1 MKKILTFVFMMIL
14 VFSLGACKNGN
25 QKKDTES
32 FIEIQAYNRGYG
44 IDGLTAVANKYMEK
58 HENVTIEIV
67 GVVDPTLANDI
78 YQGPST
84 ITTDMYFYGGP
95 NFFNLINT
103 KNVTLEGVQYES
115 YFEPLDD
122 VANYVLEGENRT
134 VKDKLLKEFEE
145 FYNCKYDT
153 MYDEDRFYCL
163 PWIGG
168 YSGIV
173 YNSKMFDYYGWSV
186 PVTTDEMYELGKT
199 IIDTDAYSTNKN
211 SVGKKIQI
219 VPFGYSFDANYW
231 ESVYYHWWIQ
241 YDGPTAYNNFLKGL
255 DQNGE
260 YNEYFG
266 ATDGRRYMIETFDK
280 LVGSFDGDSPRE
292 YVFSDPNLANR
303 SFIDAQSTFLSAE
316 RARVND
322 NGATTYA
329 MMPNGDWLENEMYAN
344 YADRINSGE
353 IAFKMMKIPVVSAII
368 NHKDCDTIADDQ
380 ELSALIKAIDTG
392 STSLTGEGYDVSQK
406 AYDKIKEARGVTL
419 RSVNYS
425 VYIPVFAKAKEE
437 AKNFLKYFY
446 TNEALT
452 IFTQVTRG
460 EDVPVD
466 FDYQNV
472 TGISDFNKSKFDI
485 YDSTTAQII
494 QSDKYPTLYRGNL
507 SPLPAYRPLI
517 SKFNV
522 SSKKDYIS
530 PQTVYEGN
538 VNELKRLYQ
547 QMLKDSGL
555 L

>member
-1 MKKILTFVFMMIL
+1 
-14 VFSLGACKNGN
+14 
-25 QKKDTES
+25 
-32 FIEIQAYNRGYG
+32 
-44 IDGLTAVANKYMEK
+44 
-58 HENVTIEIV
+58 
-67 GVVDPTLANDI
+67 
-78 YQGPST
+78 
-84 ITTDMYFYGGP
+84 
-95 NFFNLINT
+95 
-103 KNVTLEGVQYES
+103 
-115 YFEPLDD
+115 
-122 VANYVLEGENRT
+122 
-134 VKDKLLKEFEE
+134 
-145 FYNCKYDT
+145 
-153 MYDEDRFYCL
+153 
-163 PWIGG
+163 
-168 YSGIV
+168 
-173 YNSKMFDYYGWSV
+173 
-186 PVTTDEMYELGKT
+186 
-199 IIDTDAYSTNKN
+199 
-211 SVGKKIQI
+211 
-219 VPFGYSFDANYW
+219 
-231 ESVYYHWWIQ
+231 
-241 YDGPTAYNNFLKGL
+241 
-255 DQNGE
+255 
-260 YNEYFG
+260 
-266 ATDGRRYMIETFDK
+266 MIETFDK

-419 RSVNYS
+419 RAVNYS

-437 AKNFLKYFY
+437 AKNFLKYYY

-460 EDVPVD
+460 EDAPVD

-485 YDSTTAQII
+485 YDSTTAHII
-494 QSDKYPTLYRGNL
+494 QSDKYPTFYRGNL

>member
-14 VFSLGACKNGN
+14 VFSLGACKNDN

-153 MYDEDRFYCL
+153 IYDEDRFYCL

-199 IIDTDAYSTNKN
+199 IIDTD
-211 SVGKKIQI
+211 
-219 VPFGYSFDANYW
+219 
-231 ESVYYHWWIQ
+231 
-241 YDGPTAYNNFLKGL
+241 
-255 DQNGE
+255 
-260 YNEYFG
+260 
-266 ATDGRRYMIETFDK
+266 
-280 LVGSFDGDSPRE
+280 
-292 YVFSDPNLANR
+292 
-303 SFIDAQSTFLSAE
+303 FI
-316 RARVND
+316 
-322 NGATTYA
+322 
-329 MMPNGDWLENEMYAN
+329 
-344 YADRINSGE
+344 
-353 IAFKMMKIPVVSAII
+353 II
-368 NHKDCDTIADDQ
+368 
-380 ELSALIKAIDTG
+380 
-392 STSLTGEGYDVSQK
+392 
-406 AYDKIKEARGVTL
+406 
-419 RSVNYS
+419 
-425 VYIPVFAKAKEE
+425 
-437 AKNFLKYFY
+437 
-446 TNEALT
+446 
-452 IFTQVTRG
+452 
-460 EDVPVD
+460 
-466 FDYQNV
+466 
-472 TGISDFNKSKFDI
+472 
-485 YDSTTAQII
+485 
-494 QSDKYPTLYRGNL
+494 
-507 SPLPAYRPLI
+507 
-517 SKFNV
+517 
-522 SSKKDYIS
+522 
-530 PQTVYEGN
+530 
-538 VNELKRLYQ
+538 
-547 QMLKDSGL
+547 
-555 L
+555 

>member
-153 MYDEDRFYCL
+153 IYDEDRFYCL

-280 LVGSFDGDSPRE
+280 LVGTFDGDSPM
-292 YVFSDPNLANR
+292 
-303 SFIDAQSTFLSAE
+303 I
-316 RARVND
+316 
-322 NGATTYA
+322 
-329 MMPNGDWLENEMYAN
+329 
-344 YADRINSGE
+344 IN
-353 IAFKMMKIPVVSAII
+353 AFPVVRI
-368 NHKDCDTIADDQ
+368 
-380 ELSALIKAIDTG
+380 E
-392 STSLTGEGYDVSQK
+392 
-406 AYDKIKEARGVTL
+406 
-419 RSVNYS
+419 
-425 VYIPVFAKAKEE
+425 
-437 AKNFLKYFY
+437 
-446 TNEALT
+446 
-452 IFTQVTRG
+452 
-460 EDVPVD
+460 
-466 FDYQNV
+466 
-472 TGISDFNKSKFDI
+472 
-485 YDSTTAQII
+485 
-494 QSDKYPTLYRGNL
+494 
-507 SPLPAYRPLI
+507 
-517 SKFNV
+517 
-522 SSKKDYIS
+522 
-530 PQTVYEGN
+530 
-538 VNELKRLYQ
+538 
-547 QMLKDSGL
+547 
-555 L
+555 